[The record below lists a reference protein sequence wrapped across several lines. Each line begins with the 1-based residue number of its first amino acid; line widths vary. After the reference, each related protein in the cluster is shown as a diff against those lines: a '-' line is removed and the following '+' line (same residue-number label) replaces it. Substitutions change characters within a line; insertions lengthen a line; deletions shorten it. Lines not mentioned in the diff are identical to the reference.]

1 MERVPE
7 PNNEQSSGKQRTA
20 RARPIRKAAVRAVLL
35 HYPLGAPR
43 PRRALVELSCAEY
56 GPAPLQLNVHAAVA
70 AVAALALRGRDA
82 DAGLAV
88 VQGGGRRALG
98 LQPELALGRRQR
110 EEALSAP

>member
-1 MERVPE
+1 MNKALENKGRH
-7 PNNEQSSGKQRTA
+7 G
-20 RARPIRKAAVRAVLL
+20 RARPIRKAAMRAVLL

-70 AVAALALRGRDA
+70 AVAAVALRRRHA
-82 DAGLAV
+82 DAGLAVV

-110 EEALSAP
+110 EQAFGALA

>member
-1 MERVPE
+1 M
-7 PNNEQSSGKQRTA
+7 
-20 RARPIRKAAVRAVLL
+20 
-35 HYPLGAPR
+35 
-43 PRRALVELSCAEY
+43 SCAEY

-70 AVAALALRGRDA
+70 AVAALALRRRDA

-110 EEALSAP
+110 EEAGRRLVRVRLRVRVA

>member
-1 MERVPE
+1 MNKALENKGRH
-7 PNNEQSSGKQRTA
+7 G
-20 RARPIRKAAVRAVLL
+20 RARPIRKAAMRAVLL

-70 AVAALALRGRDA
+70 AVAALALRRCDA

-110 EEALSAP
+110 EQAFGALA